1 MATPL
6 TLKLAPKYCLDYR
19 GYEEKRAAELI
30 DLYSGGRDEVSKEE
44 VAFLG
49 KEADNLLSKP
59 DETIDSLIKKH
70 ELEDVR
76 NISPISRGGRR
87 IRR

>member
-6 TLKLAPKYCLDYR
+6 TLKLASKYCLDYR
-19 GYEEKRAAELI
+19 GYEEKRAAGLI
-30 DLYSGGRDEVSKEE
+30 DLYSGGRDEVSKDDI
-44 VAFLG
+44 AFLG

-59 DETIDSLIKKH
+59 DETIDCLVKKH
-70 ELEDVR
+70 DLEDVR
-76 NISPISRGGRR
+76 NISPVSRGGRR